1 MNKVYFS
8 IMVFI
13 IGLMRLDTIN
23 SYKCINTYLQ
33 SIMLVIYLYKIKL
46 TYKYIENMR
55 AKS

>member
-1 MNKVYFS
+1 M
-8 IMVFI
+8 
-13 IGLMRLDTIN
+13 N
-23 SYKCINTYLQ
+23 SYIYINTYLQ